1 MWGKGVTLVLYKYNL
16 LYKYRYIYMIKYKKY
31 VCLNFL
37 IFNCAAA
44 RAYFN
49 FNTKEEDV
57 IFINNLLKKFKG
69 KANLNL

>member
-1 MWGKGVTLVLYKYNL
+1 
-16 LYKYRYIYMIKYKKY
+16 MIKYKKY

-57 IFINNLLKKFKG
+57 IFINNLLKIQRKSKSKFIK
-69 KANLNL
+69 

>member
-1 MWGKGVTLVLYKYNL
+1 
-16 LYKYRYIYMIKYKKY
+16 MIKYKKY

-57 IFINNLLKKFKG
+57 IFINQQFKFIKG
-69 KANLNL
+69 KKANLNLK